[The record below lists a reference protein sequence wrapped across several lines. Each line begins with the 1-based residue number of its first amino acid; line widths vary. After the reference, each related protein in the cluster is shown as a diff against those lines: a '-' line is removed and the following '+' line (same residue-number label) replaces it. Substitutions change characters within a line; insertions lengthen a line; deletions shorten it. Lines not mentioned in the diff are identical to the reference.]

1 MSIKFFSI
9 PVLVFR
15 VKYDIIIAINKRL
28 FLGFYIAHYFS
39 FLNASAVSSAGAHCF
54 SQLMKG
60 GVKRRAGRD
69 FLQ

>member
-28 FLGFYIAHYFS
+28 FLGFLYCAL
-39 FLNASAVSSAGAHCF
+39 FLIS
-54 SQLMKG
+54 
-60 GVKRRAGRD
+60 
-69 FLQ
+69 